1 MTQSGFEQKVNV
13 IEQNLD
19 GVVDSGSDDDL
30 FYASYLQGH
39 FSVVASQLLQNNEPA
54 LNDLHAQMQTS
65 LDKAFANNELEEH
78 DQEQVIALWQRLF
91 GLIG

>member
-13 IEQNLD
+13 IEQKLD

-39 FSVVASQLLQNNEPA
+39 FSVVASQLLPTRDPA
-54 LNDLHAQMQTS
+54 LSDLHVQMQTS
-65 LDKAFANNELEEH
+65 LDKAFANNELEEN
-78 DQEQVIALWQRLF
+78 DQEQVNALWQRLF